1 MKHKRKFTDRGD
13 RKERPVP
20 RYRMLYSDLYNNT
33 LVACILNSIL
43 AFTAVVLNVLV
54 ILALRNIYSLPRK
67 TLKTLLLSMSVS
79 DLGVGL
85 VAQPLHIYLLVSNIN
100 FLSSDIFLDHHEAI
114 FDVYRVVANV
124 LTFASFFSIVAL
136 STDRFLVIRLQL
148 RYQHT
153 VTHKRAITGVVS
165 FWLLSAV
172 LPLIRFLGWLPENIF
187 FILSVT
193 IKFIS
198 LITVGLFYLTIFLTL
213 RQHASQVQDVP
224 VESGERNEAVNAA
237 RERKAAFG
245 VFYVYLAFV
254 ACNLPIICV
263 NIAYRIG
270 DERPILTYKLNLY
283 TMVNLIL
290 LSSCLNPLIYC
301 WKMRRIRKAMINML
315 RKPFQN

>member
-1 MKHKRKFTDRGD
+1 M
-13 RKERPVP
+13 
-20 RYRMLYSDLYNNT
+20 YYSDLYSNT

-43 AFTAVVLNVLV
+43 AFTAVVLNVL
-54 ILALRNIYSLPRK
+54 IIFALRKNPSLPRK

-85 VAQPLHIYLLVSNIN
+85 VAQPLQIYILVGNIN
-100 FLSSDIFLDHHEAI
+100 FLSQSYVDLDHYEAV
-114 FDVYRVVANV
+114 FKAYRVLAKF

-136 STDRFLVIRLQL
+136 SADRFLVIRLQL
-148 RYQHT
+148 RYQDA
-153 VTHKRAITGVVS
+153 VTHKRAIAGVIS

-172 LPLIRFLGWLPENIF
+172 LPLIRFLGWFPENKIFIF
-187 FILSVT
+187 FVT
-193 IKFIS
+193 IQFIC
-198 LITVGLFYLTIFLTL
+198 LIISGLFYFKIFLAL
-213 RQHASQVQDVP
+213 RQHAAQVQNVP
-224 VESGERNEAVNAA
+224 VECGERIEAVNAA

-263 NIAYRIG
+263 NIAAKID
-270 DERPILTYKLNLY
+270 DENPILTYKLNLY

-301 WKMRRIRKAMINML
+301 WKMRRIRKAMINIL

>member
-1 MKHKRKFTDRGD
+1 
-13 RKERPVP
+13 
-20 RYRMLYSDLYNNT
+20 MLYSDLYNNT

-54 ILALRNIYSLPRK
+54 ILALRNIPSLPRK

-85 VAQPLHIYLLVSNIN
+85 VVQPLNIYLLVSNIN

-165 FWLLSAV
+165 FWLLSTV
-172 LPLIRFLGWLPENIF
+172 LPLIRFLG
-187 FILSVT
+187 
-193 IKFIS
+193 
-198 LITVGLFYLTIFLTL
+198 
-213 RQHASQVQDVP
+213 
-224 VESGERNEAVNAA
+224 
-237 RERKAAFG
+237 
-245 VFYVYLAFV
+245 
-254 ACNLPIICV
+254 
-263 NIAYRIG
+263 
-270 DERPILTYKLNLY
+270 
-283 TMVNLIL
+283 
-290 LSSCLNPLIYC
+290 
-301 WKMRRIRKAMINML
+301 
-315 RKPFQN
+315 

>member
-1 MKHKRKFTDRGD
+1 M
-13 RKERPVP
+13 
-20 RYRMLYSDLYNNT
+20 YYSDLYSNT

-43 AFTAVVLNVLV
+43 AFTAVVLNVL
-54 ILALRNIYSLPRK
+54 IIFALRKNPSLPRK

-85 VAQPLHIYLLVSNIN
+85 VAQPLQIYILVGNIN
-100 FLSSDIFLDHHEAI
+100 FLSQSYVDLDHYEAV
-114 FDVYRVVANV
+114 FKAYRVLAKF

-136 STDRFLVIRLQL
+136 SADRFLVIRLQL
-148 RYQHT
+148 RYQDA
-153 VTHKRAITGVVS
+153 VTHKRAIAGVIS

-172 LPLIRFLGWLPENIF
+172 LPLIRFLGWFPENKIFIF
-187 FILSVT
+187 FVT
-193 IKFIS
+193 IQFIC
-198 LITVGLFYLTIFLTL
+198 LIISGLFYFKIFLAL
-213 RQHASQVQDVP
+213 RQHAAQVQNVP
-224 VESGERNEAVNAA
+224 VECEERIEAVNAA

-263 NIAYRIG
+263 NIAFRID

-283 TMVNLIL
+283 TMVNFIL

-301 WKMRRIRKAMINML
+301 WKMRRIRKAMINIL

>member
-1 MKHKRKFTDRGD
+1 
-13 RKERPVP
+13 
-20 RYRMLYSDLYNNT
+20 MLDLYNNT
-33 LVACILNSIL
+33 IVACILNSIL

-54 ILALRNIYSLPRK
+54 ILALRNIPSLPRK

-85 VAQPLHIYLLVSNIN
+85 VAQPLNIYLLVSNIN
-100 FLSSDIFLDHHEAI
+100 FISSYIFLDYHEAI
-114 FDVYRVVANV
+114 FDAYRIAANF

-172 LPLIRFLGWLPENIF
+172 LPLIRFFEWLPENIF

-198 LITVGLFYLTIFLTL
+198 LITVGLFYFTIFLAL
-213 RQHASQVQDVP
+213 RQHVAQVQDVP

-263 NIAYRIG
+263 NIAGKII
-270 DERPILTYKLNLY
+270 DIERPYLVYKLNLY